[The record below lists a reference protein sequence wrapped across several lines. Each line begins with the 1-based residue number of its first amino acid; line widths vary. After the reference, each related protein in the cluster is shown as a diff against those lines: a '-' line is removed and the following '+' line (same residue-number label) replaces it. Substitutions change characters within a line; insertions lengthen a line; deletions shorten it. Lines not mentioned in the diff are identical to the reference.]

1 MKKGRK
7 RYTKKS
13 VMKAAIPAFILVMLV
28 ITLTHIIFN
37 TEWLRPKINEI
48 TASYISLNTNEKTDA
63 LKISNLYKMSDN
75 KGKGNNTQSQSFQIT
90 GEKDKTYQIV
100 LYHIGNA
107 VDESYVNYYL
117 TNEKNEKMEGNLA
130 NKEQTVDGGR
140 ILYEGN
146 LLNGKNWNLKMWID
160 KSYKEETHNISYE
173 IRIKTR

>member
-1 MKKGRK
+1 M
-7 RYTKKS
+7 
-13 VMKAAIPAFILVMLV
+13 
-28 ITLTHIIFN
+28 N
-37 TEWLRPKINEI
+37 
-48 TASYISLNTNEKTDA
+48 
-63 LKISNLYKMSDN
+63 DN
-75 KGKGNNTQSQSFQIT
+75 KGKGNNPKSQSFQIT

-130 NKEQTVDGGR
+130 NKEQTIDGGR